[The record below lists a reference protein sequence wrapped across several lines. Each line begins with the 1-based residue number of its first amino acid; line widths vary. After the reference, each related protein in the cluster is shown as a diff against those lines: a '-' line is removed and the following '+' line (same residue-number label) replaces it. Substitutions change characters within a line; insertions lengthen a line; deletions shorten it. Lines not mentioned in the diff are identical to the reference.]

1 MRKIYHLNI
10 NKFAGD
16 RGEESAI
23 AHKIAMKMRCILTA
37 AILCIVAANCCAS
50 EPGAAIQL
58 QDIQMRYGSDKGL
71 HASVNGQEGVF
82 GFDTGGGLSVI
93 TSKFEAA
100 IGCHPWGRVT
110 GFQMT
115 GHRLDLPRCDDVH
128 FRIGGVTYTAPTAGV
143 LDMMPTPADKNTVV
157 AGSIAL
163 DILAG
168 RQITIHS
175 VSNRVTVDSPA
186 EFARE
191 TARGREIKAR
201 LVRDGEGVCLTVNA
215 GVPTSKGLIW
225 MEIDTGNN
233 GPIVIGSHIA
243 SLLGLRSEIPTPQH
257 AHFDLTEGVTVDHEA
272 VVQDLIMDGNL
283 GEEVLHHW
291 DVTFDL
297 ATGQVW
303 MAPPS

>member
-1 MRKIYHLNI
+1 MNMRW
-10 NKFAGD
+10 
-16 RGEESAI
+16 
-23 AHKIAMKMRCILTA
+23 ILTA
-37 AILCIVAANCCAS
+37 AVLCTVAASCRAS

-58 QDIQMRYGSDKGL
+58 EDIQMRYGTDKGL
-71 HASVNGQEGVF
+71 RATVQGKEGVF

-93 TSKFEAA
+93 TSKFAA
-100 IGCHPWGRVT
+100 SIGCHPWGRVT

-115 GHRLDLPRCDDVH
+115 GHRLDMPRCDNVH

-143 LDMMPTPADKNTVV
+143 FDIMPRPADKNMVL
-157 AGSIAL
+157 AGSLAL
-163 DILAG
+163 DIFAG

-175 VSNRVTVDSPA
+175 LSNSVTVDTPA

-191 TARGREIKAR
+191 TARAREIKAR

-215 GVPTSKGLIW
+215 GVPTSKGLVW
-225 MEIDTGNN
+225 MEMDTGNN

-243 SLLGLRSEIPTPQH
+243 SLLGLHPDIATPQQ
-257 AHFDLTEGVTVDHEA
+257 AHFDLTEGVSVNHEA

-283 GEEVLHHW
+283 GEEVLHNW

-297 ATGQVW
+297 ATGRVW

>member
-1 MRKIYHLNI
+1 
-10 NKFAGD
+10 
-16 RGEESAI
+16 
-23 AHKIAMKMRCILTA
+23 MKMRCILTA
-37 AILCIVAANCCAS
+37 ALLCTLAASCRAG
-50 EPGAAIQL
+50 EPGVSIQL

-71 HASVNGQEGVF
+71 HASVNGQEGIF
-82 GFDTGGGLSVI
+82 GFDTGGGLTVI
-93 TSKFEAA
+93 TSKFAA
-100 IGCHPWGRVT
+100 SIGCHPWGRVT

-128 FRIGGVTYTAPTAGV
+128 FRIGSIIYTAPTAGV
-143 LDMMPTPADKNTVV
+143 LDMMPTPADKKTVL

-163 DILAG
+163 DIFAG

-175 VSNRVTVDSPA
+175 ASNRITIDTPE

-191 TARGREIKAR
+191 TARAREIKAR

-225 MEIDTGNN
+225 MEMDTGNN
-233 GPIVIGSHIA
+233 GPVVIGGHIA
-243 SLLGLRSEIPTPQH
+243 PLLGLRPDISTPQH
-257 AHFDLTEGVTVDHEA
+257 VHFSLTEGVSIDHDA
-272 VVQDLIMDGNL
+272 VVLDLIMDGNL
-283 GEEVLHHW
+283 GEDVLHNW
-291 DVTFDL
+291 DVTFNL